1 MLKKTKKNSRSKK
14 EIEWLKVLLKKLI
27 QTKLKVLD
35 LGHWYEYK
43 NPEQMVTF
51 LMASSFVAFILL
63 YGLLYFQIKTR
74 ISTHDFAPGY
84 A

>member
-1 MLKKTKKNSRSKK
+1 MVESTFEK
-14 EIEWLKVLLKKLI
+14 
-27 QTKLKVLD
+27 KLKVLD

-63 YGLLYFQIKTR
+63 YGILYFQIKTR
-74 ISTHDFAPGY
+74 ISTHEFAPGY